1 MNERGNESAE
11 FAAWAEAMR
20 GEFEGFLRETWQAMS
35 SARKGYWIAD
45 TEEVM
50 RQARDR
56 LGQRAYEKLLQLR
69 IDAGEAAVAGP
80 AGAAGSEGPGAFSP
94 SGRLGGPPEQ
104 GPQGGDASDGSG
116 TC

>member
-56 LGQRAYEKLLQLR
+56 RASVRSLA
-69 IDAGEAAVAGP
+69 DCGTT
-80 AGAAGSEGPGAFSP
+80 S
-94 SGRLGGPPEQ
+94 
-104 GPQGGDASDGSG
+104 ASVWR
-116 TC
+116 